1 MENTSGQGKGAAVPQ
16 EIDRWNWGAF
26 GLSWIW
32 GLGNNTLLSLLVFVP
47 CVGVLVMPIVLGLK
61 GSAWAW
67 QNKRWDSIEEFRRVQ
82 RGWAIGAFT
91 LMGFAVIAAVGG
103 GFAATAALKSSEAY
117 QIASQ
122 RVTSDPQV
130 QALLGTPI
138 QSGMPQG
145 SIEAT
150 PADGKAQIRF
160 SVEGPRG
167 EGMVYVD
174 AVKDMGRWN
183 FNKMELELEGRT
195 ERLVLADATQ
205 PEPKP
210 N

>member
-1 MENTSGQGKGAAVPQ
+1 MQNSSGQGKGAAVPP

-32 GLGNNTLLSLLVFVP
+32 GLGNNTLLALLVFVP
-47 CVGVLVMPIVLGLK
+47 CVGLVMPIVLGVK
-61 GSAWAW
+61 GSTWAW

-82 RGWAIGAFT
+82 RSWAIGALAVVAVSVSVGAIAF
-91 LMGFAVIAAVGG
+91 FAVVAGI
-103 GFAATAALKSSEAY
+103 KSSDAY
-117 QIASQ
+117 QLARQ

-138 QSGMPQG
+138 ESGFPQG
-145 SIEAT
+145 SIEST
-150 PADGKAQIRF
+150 PTNGKAQIRF

-174 AVKDMGRWN
+174 AIKDMGRWN
-183 FNKMELELEGRT
+183 FNKVELELDGQA
-195 ERLVLADATQ
+195 ERISLANA
-205 PEPKP
+205 PAL
-210 N
+210 

>member
-1 MENTSGQGKGAAVPQ
+1 MQNSSGQGKGAAVPP

-32 GLGNNTLLSLLVFVP
+32 GLGNNTLLALLVFVP
-47 CVGVLVMPIVLGLK
+47 CFGLAMPIVLGVK

-82 RGWAIGAFT
+82 RGWAIGA
-91 LMGFAVIAAVGG
+91 LAMIGVAVTAAVAG
-103 GFAATAALKSSEAY
+103 GFAITLGLKSSDAY

-138 QSGMPQG
+138 ESGFPQG
-145 SIEAT
+145 SIETT
-150 PADGKAQIRF
+150 PTVGKAQIRF

-174 AVKDMGRWN
+174 AIKDMGRWS
-183 FNKMELELEGRT
+183 FNKVELELDGRS
-195 ERLVLADATQ
+195 ERVVLADATR
-205 PEPKP
+205 PTP
-210 N
+210 